1 MKPPTK
7 NPFQGLVSKALCDE
21 KPETEGYLMSE
32 AQRFVFEPTF
42 NRAVKVQSRD
52 LRLTSDAGF
61 LLLREAD
68 QRLGLTASLVEKLRD
83 PRRANMVRY
92 KVLELF
98 RERVY
103 ALAQGY
109 RPTDDLDILAHDPA
123 LRLAAWDRPGA
134 RTLEERLASQPTQSR
149 LTDTLANY
157 PENREILRQALGN
170 WVGRHAL
177 ASAGGS
183 ALQRVTLDLDSFPIE
198 VFGSQEGAEYHGY
211 YDKKI
216 YHPLVASL
224 SHRGDFDSSRLG
236 NGFVYARLRH
246 GSVDSADE
254 ARSFLSEVIA
264 VVRSFAN
271 ALDVRFDA
279 AFAEGENFNMLTAL
293 GVGFTGR
300 LRNNAVLDRLAEPH
314 LGRPQGRPPKE
325 GYQEII
331 DLIPYQAQSW
341 HYGYRVILVVIDEP
355 DPKTGQL
362 ELFPRHFFLVTSWS
376 SQERSA
382 EEILAHYRRRGTFE
396 DRIGEFRGA
405 VLPNLSSPRF
415 EENEVHLLVSLLSY
429 NLASMIRGELEDT
442 GPNGWDLG
450 RVQKTVFKAGA
461 QVLRSGRR
469 LLVQLAC
476 AASVLWARVVRRI
489 ALWKLPGIYG
499 PPPAPRRRP
508 WRAPPRHAFL
518 SVVYRE

>member
-1 MKPPTK
+1 
-7 NPFQGLVSKALCDE
+7 
-21 KPETEGYLMSE
+21 MSE
-32 AQRFVFEPTF
+32 GQRFVFEPTF

-68 QRLGLTASLVEKLRD
+68 QRLGLTASLADQLRD
-83 PRRANMVRY
+83 PRHPDMVRY
-92 KVLELF
+92 KILELL

-149 LTDTLANY
+149 LTDTLANH
-157 PENREILRQALGN
+157 PENRELLRQALAG

-177 ASAGGS
+177 GSAGGTP
-183 ALQRVTLDLDSFPIE
+183 LQRATLDVDSFPIP
-198 VFGSQEGAEYHGY
+198 VFGSQEGGEYHGY
-211 YDKKI
+211 YGKKI

-224 SHRGDFDSSRLG
+224 SHRGDFDSPRLG
-236 NGFVYARLRH
+236 DGFVYARLRP
-246 GSVDSADE
+246 GSVDSADGTL
-254 ARSFLSEVIA
+254 SFLSEAIA
-264 VVRSFAN
+264 AVRSFAN

-279 AFAEGENFNMLTAL
+279 AFAEGEILNMLTAS
-293 GVGFTGR
+293 GVGFVSR
-300 LRNNAVLDRLAEPH
+300 LRNNPCLDRLAEPH
-314 LGRPQGRPPKE
+314 LVRPQGRPPKE

-331 DLIPYQAQSW
+331 NLIPYQAESW
-341 HYGYRVILVVIDEP
+341 HYGYRVILVVLDEP
-355 DPKTGQL
+355 DAKTGQL
-362 ELFPRHFFLVTSWS
+362 ELFPRHFFLVTSWA
-376 SQERSA
+376 SQERRA

-405 VLPNLSSPRF
+405 VLPNLPSPRF
-415 EENEVHLLVSLLSY
+415 EENEGHLLVSLLSY
-429 NLASMIRGELEDT
+429 NLVSIIRGELEDT

-450 RVQKTVFKAGA
+450 RVQKTVLKAGG

-469 LLVQLAC
+469 LLIQLAC

-489 ALWKLPGIYG
+489 SLWKLPPTYG
-499 PPPAPRRRP
+499 PTPAPRKHP

-518 SVVYRE
+518 RVVFRE

>member
-1 MKPPTK
+1 
-7 NPFQGLVSKALCDE
+7 
-21 KPETEGYLMSE
+21 MSE
-32 AQRFVFEPTF
+32 AEGFLFEPTF

-68 QRLGLTASLVEKLRD
+68 QRLGLTASLVGRLCD
-83 PRRANMVRY
+83 PRHPDMVRY
-92 KVLELF
+92 KILELL

-109 RPTDDLDILAHDPA
+109 RPADDLDILAHDPA

-134 RTLEERLASQPTQSR
+134 RALEERLASQPTQSR

-157 PENREILRQALGN
+157 PQNREILRQALAG

-183 ALQRVTLDLDSFPIE
+183 ALQRATLDVDSFPIE
-198 VFGSQEGAEYHGY
+198 VFGSQEGGEYHGY
-211 YDKKI
+211 YAKKI

-224 SHRGDFDSSRLG
+224 SHRGDFDSRRLG
-236 NGFVYARLRH
+236 DGFVYARLRP
-246 GSVDSADE
+246 GSVDSAKD
-254 ARSFLSEVIA
+254 ALSFLSEAIA
-264 VVRSFAN
+264 GVRPFAN

-279 AFAEGENFNMLTAL
+279 AFAEGEILNMLTAS
-293 GVGFTGR
+293 GVGFVGR
-300 LRNNAVLDRLAEPH
+300 LRNNVVLDRLAEPQ
-314 LGRPQGRPPKE
+314 LVRPQGRPPKE
-325 GYQEII
+325 GYQKII
-331 DLIPYQAQSW
+331 DLIPYQAESW

-376 SQERSA
+376 PQERSA

-405 VLPNLSSPRF
+405 VLPNLPSPRF
-415 EENEVHLLVSLLSY
+415 EENEVHLLVSLLAY
-429 NLASMIRGELEDT
+429 NLASIIRGELEDT

-450 RVQKTVFKAGA
+450 RVQKTVLKAGA

-469 LLVQLAC
+469 LLIQLAC
-476 AASVLWARVVRRI
+476 AASMLWERVVRRI
-489 ALWKLPGIYG
+489 SLWRLPETYER
-499 PPPAPRRRP
+499 PPTPRRRH
-508 WRAPPRHAFL
+508 WRPPPRHAHL
-518 SVVYRE
+518 SLVLRE